1 MPGAAVVEP
10 TFIKVK
16 FLMAKKSNTKSPWGG
31 RFKESTDEWM
41 IRFSASIFFD
51 QRLYAYDIAGSIAHC
66 KTLAKAKILKPG
78 ESKKIISGLQQIL
91 KEFEQGKFKVKESLE
106 DIHMNI
112 EQRLIQIVGPVGGKL
127 HTARSRNDQVA
138 LDIRLY
144 LRDEVDAV
152 QNGIR
157 QLVKVLIQLA
167 RKHVDTIIPGYTHL
181 QRAQPILLA
190 HHLLA
195 YVEMLARDRGRFED
209 ARQRINVM
217 PLGSAALAG
226 TNFPI
231 DRKYTAK
238 LLGFPEITHN
248 SLDAV
253 SDRDFAIEF
262 CSASALLMMH
272 LSRFCE
278 EIVLWSTSEFDFL
291 ELSDQFTTGS
301 SIMPQKKNPDAAEL
315 VRGKTG
321 RVYGNLMSLLAMM
334 KSLPLAYNKDLQE
347 DKEPLFDTVD
357 TVKGS
362 LTVFHGMLKTA
373 HFKKIHLKRLA
384 EGGFLTATDLAD
396 YLAMQHIPFREA
408 HEITGKTVAHCI
420 ATDRHLDQLPLAE
433 FQKISPHFKKD
444 VFDFISIPKSVQR
457 KNVYGGT
464 AKKRV
469 QEQIQRLAKIW
480 K

>member
-1 MPGAAVVEP
+1 
-10 TFIKVK
+10 
-16 FLMAKKSNTKSPWGG
+16 
-31 RFKESTDEWM
+31 M

-51 QRLYAYDIAGSIAHC
+51 RRLYAYDIEGSVAHC
-66 KTLAKAKILKPG
+66 KTLAKAKILKPA

-91 KEFEQGKFKVKESLE
+91 KEFEQGKFKVNESLE

-112 EQRLIQIVGPVGGKL
+112 EQRLIQITGPVGGKL
-127 HTARSRNDQVA
+127 HTARSRNDQIA
-138 LDIRLY
+138 LDVRLY

-152 QNGIR
+152 QQGIR
-157 QLVKVLIQLA
+157 QLVKILIQLA
-167 RKHVDTIIPGYTHL
+167 RKHVDTPIPGYTHL

-195 YVEMLARDRGRFED
+195 YVEMLARDRDRFGD
-209 ARQRINVM
+209 ARKRINVM

-231 DRKYTAK
+231 DRKHTAK

-253 SDRDFAIEF
+253 SDRDFAVEF

-278 EIVLWSTSEFDFL
+278 EIVLWSSSEFGFL

-321 RVYGNLMSLLAMM
+321 RVYGNLMSLLAML

-362 LTVFHGMLKTA
+362 LAVFQGMLKTA
-373 HFKKIHLKRLA
+373 HFKKIPLKRLA
-384 EGGFLTATDLAD
+384 GDGFLTATNLAD
-396 YLAMQHIPFREA
+396 YLVLQNIPFREA

-420 ATDRHLDQLPLAE
+420 ATHRHLDQLQLAE
-433 FQKISPHFKKD
+433 LKKISPRFKQD